1 MPADFH
7 FLRPDWL
14 WVLPLVVIATVLLA
28 RRRLGPG
35 NWQNV
40 VAPSLIPYV
49 LSSSHNKKA

>member
-1 MPADFH
+1 MLADFH

-35 NWQNV
+35 RWQNV
-40 VAPSLIPYV
+40 VAPALDAHVPLSLI
-49 LSSSHNKKA
+49 HI